1 MERAK
6 HDPEGLDREMAA
18 MLRERYGPQADGETL
33 TMIRTL
39 NRFLASARWT
49 LRKIARESRD
59 PKTRREAERG
69 LTRCGA
75 STKAGVAGR
84 G

>member
-6 HDPEGLDREMAA
+6 HDPEGLDRELAA
-18 MLRERYGPQADGETL
+18 MQRELHGPSVDGEAL
-33 TMIRTL
+33 TVIRTL

-49 LRKIARESRD
+49 LRKIVRESRD

-69 LTRCGA
+69 LQRCGA
-75 STKAGVAGR
+75 PTKAGVVGR